1 MSTQQARENWQ
12 GGDLNPWREH
22 GPKAARGGWR
32 TILIESGQKGP
43 RLKGWPDRG
52 APLDAEV
59 VAWAARPAA
68 NMGLNLG
75 WHPLLPVDEHVTAI
89 DLDFLNRAARRA
101 VLAIVRR
108 RAPGA
113 PLRRGSIAKVG
124 AFFVRVRVE
133 EGETIALPQGGKFAF
148 IDTPEGKNEM
158 VEVLGAGKQA
168 VIHGIHP
175 SGVPYEWEGGRSI
188 LDMQVSDLPCL
199 TVAQVG
205 ELVAEIDAAATA
217 AGGILKQS
225 GYIVVEQRQRVGE
238 ADLMPLNREL
248 SEELVGRVRVAPNEM
263 TREEWVMNSKAV
275 WRLTKDALGE
285 EVVREAL
292 EDFHARYEGFTGDHE
307 PLHRVLN
314 ELEPPTHYGL
324 RQVVRS
330 LEAGDGWSAS
340 PEMLRRMR
348 WGDAKLDF
356 EGVPF
361 SIADMLGSTDEQP
374 WHVNDNGEPGAGGR
388 VPRAPKVAA
397 ADMSENADALAAMN
411 RRYAVVR
418 MGGSTAVLRFGAPG
432 TVPALMSKSA
442 FLDLEAHNKITGPG
456 GRRVP
461 VAPIWFGWS
470 GRRTYDEGVALYP
483 QGIGG
488 HGAAVP
494 PGAFNTW
501 QGFVSDPAPAG
512 VDWPTIREYIHEV
525 LCAGDERLSAWVTNW
540 FAQAVQYPHEK
551 PGTALILK
559 GAQGSGKTTLTN
571 LLRAIFHA
579 THVISA
585 DRPEALLGKHNAH
598 LRDAVFVVADEAV
611 FAGDPAANNR
621 LKAFVTDPMV
631 TVEPK
636 GIDSVSVPSF
646 HRLVMTTNED
656 HVIRAETD
664 ARRWVLLEVSDA
676 KVGDAAYFN
685 TLYAVLKPSHPEV
698 RAFLRDLA
706 AMPVDHDAVRRAP
719 TTVGLIGQVIQSLPA
734 PLQWLY
740 EMLRDALPAEKL
752 LTPQSAAAT
761 VPYESDF
768 GRGPGE
774 WPAYATRE
782 ALTQS
787 FDRWAAGRRYL
798 RGNSI
803 NALGN
808 ALKLF
813 GPAMQV
819 KGADGVRR
827 RVVRLGTLAE
837 ARAAFAGAHLRGV
850 NDVSVWGAEDEQV
863 GD

>member
-1 MSTQQARENWQ
+1 
-12 GGDLNPWREH
+12 
-22 GPKAARGGWR
+22 
-32 TILIESGQKGP
+32 
-43 RLKGWPDRG
+43 
-52 APLDAEV
+52 
-59 VAWAARPAA
+59 
-68 NMGLNLG
+68 MGLILG
-75 WHPLLPVDEHVTAI
+75 RHPLLPANERVAAI
-89 DLDFLNRAARRA
+89 DLDFLNRAARHA
-101 VLAIVRR
+101 ALAIVHRY
-108 RAPGA
+108 APNA
-113 PLRRGSIAKVG
+113 PLRRGSLAKAG
-124 AFFVRVRVE
+124 AVFVRVRAE
-133 EGETIALPQGGKFAF
+133 EGETIALPQGGKFVFA
-148 IDTPEGKNEM
+148 DTPEGKSEM

-188 LDMQVSDLPCL
+188 LDMQVADLPCL
-199 TVAQVG
+199 TVAQLG

-217 AGGILKQS
+217 AGGILTQRCR
-225 GYIVVEQRQRVGE
+225 IVAPEQQRAGE
-238 ADLMPLNREL
+238 ADLTPLNRAL
-248 SEELVGRVRVAPNEM
+248 SDELVGRVRVAPNEM

-275 WRLTKDALGE
+275 WHLTKDALGE
-285 EVVREAL
+285 EVVTEAL
-292 EDFHARYEGFTGDHE
+292 EDFHGRYEGFTGDHE

-314 ELEPPTHYGL
+314 EPEPPAHYGL
-324 RQVVRS
+324 QQVVRS
-330 LEAGDGWSAS
+330 LGGGAEWSVS
-340 PEMLRRMR
+340 PALKVRLREPALRQ
-348 WGDAKLDF
+348 AKLDF

-361 SIADMLGSTDEQP
+361 SIADMPGSTDEPP

-388 VPRAPKVAA
+388 APRAPKVAV
-397 ADMSENADALAAMN
+397 ADMPEHEAALSAMN

-442 FLDLEAHNKITGPG
+442 FFDLEAHNKITGPG

-461 VAPIWFGWS
+461 IAPIWFGWG
-470 GRRTYDEGVALYP
+470 GRRTYDEGIALYP

-501 QGFVSDPAPAG
+501 QGFVSDPAPIG
-512 VDWPTIREYIHEV
+512 TDWPTIREYIHEV

-579 THVISA
+579 SHIISA

-621 LKAFVTDPMV
+621 LKAFVTDHMV

-664 ARRWVLLEVSDA
+664 ARRWVVLEVSDA

-685 TLYAVLKPSHPEV
+685 TLYAVLMPGHPEV

-719 TTVGLIGQVIQSLPA
+719 TTGGLIWQVIQSLPA

-740 EMLRDALPAEKL
+740 EMLRDALPAEKP
-752 LTPQSAAAT
+752 LTRQSAATT
-761 VPYESDF
+761 VPYEADF
-768 GRGPGE
+768 ARGAGE

-782 ALTQS
+782 ALIQS

-798 RGNSI
+798 RGNST

-819 KGADGVRR
+819 KGSDGVRR

-837 ARAAFAGAHLRGV
+837 ARAAFAKAHLRGA
-850 NDVSVWGAEDEQV
+850 NDASVWGAEDEQV